1 MLLPSIKANPSAV
14 IWLVLGCMY
23 LNAFMGSFAHILNPA
38 IQADIRDYQQYKT
51 GERIDGMFSAVA
63 TIGTVIGLITSS
75 VLPFIYER
83 GGITKDNAAA
93 VTSNPEIPE
102 QNDG

>member
-75 VLPFIYER
+75 RSSVHL
-83 GGITKDNAAA
+83 
-93 VTSNPEIPE
+93 
-102 QNDG
+102 